1 MIEEASRSLWF
12 DHDRDVCQ
20 AACSGDSGG
29 PLTVT
34 RRDGRSQL
42 WGVVSWGIGCGV
54 EGRPGVYTRVS
65 QFVDWIT
72 RTIAEN
78 DIQVP

>member
-12 DHDRDVCQ
+12 DDNRDVWQ
-20 AACSGDSGG
+20 DACSGDSGG